1 MTAGERLTA
10 GQVGERLGVKVGMVR
25 RYALALEAVAGISLE
40 VDPIRGRLY
49 PVAAVELLE
58 ATRAHLLTHPG
69 LSVEAAMKAVTGQSE
84 GSEAAPVRVPGVLTG
99 REDLAELLRE
109 ALAPALAPIMGELIS
124 SRAQVEDLRRELS
137 AAREEIRE
145 TRGQLARLEVT
156 THAALPPATGL
167 PQPTGLRSLLL
178 GWLTGRA

>member
-58 ATRAHLLTHPG
+58 VTRAHLLTHPG

-84 GSEAAPVRVPGVLTG
+84 GSEAAPVRVPGVLTS

-109 ALAPALAPIMGELIS
+109 ALAPALAPIMAELTS
-124 SRAQVEDLRRELS
+124 SREEIEELRRELA
-137 AAREEIRE
+137 AAREEIGE

-156 THAALPPATGL
+156 THAALPPVTADS
-167 PQPTGLRSLLL
+167 PPTGLRGLIVRLL
-178 GWLTGRA
+178 GY